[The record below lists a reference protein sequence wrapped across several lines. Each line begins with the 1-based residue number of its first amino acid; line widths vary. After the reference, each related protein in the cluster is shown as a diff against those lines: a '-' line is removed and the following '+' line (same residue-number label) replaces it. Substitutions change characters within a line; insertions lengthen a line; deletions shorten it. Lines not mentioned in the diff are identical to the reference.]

1 MLEYFSPEDKPYGFS
16 FGDWTAKWWQ
26 WVLSIPKESNPGIDE
41 TGEKFIMNN
50 DPHVI
55 FLAGTYGGSAE
66 RDYTIPAGK
75 SVLFPIINFT
85 TSYIEEPTLKTES
98 DLKERAKQDIDDIEK
113 KEAIID
119 GMSVQNIQKF
129 RVQSPTFD
137 LTYCDNNVFGL
148 RSGLTKAISDGYWI
162 FLKPIPKG
170 KYDIY
175 AAGACSLGRTQVSI
189 RWHLN
194 IV

>member
-16 FGDWTAKWWQ
+16 FGEWTARWWQ

-55 FLAGTYGGSAE
+55 FLAGTYGGFAE

-119 GMSVQNIQKF
+119 GMSV
-129 RVQSPTFD
+129 
-137 LTYCDNNVFGL
+137 
-148 RSGLTKAISDGYWI
+148 
-162 FLKPIPKG
+162 
-170 KYDIY
+170 
-175 AAGACSLGRTQVSI
+175 
-189 RWHLN
+189 
-194 IV
+194 